1 MQGKNDILR
10 KSTQANI
17 KSRLK
22 GIFNSNDI
30 KINPA
35 TIELLQGITPPAT
48 PKGQA
53 ETMDT
58 KENKLSSLVTAVKPG
73 QIIPTNSPNP

>member
-17 KSRLK
+17 KSQLK

-58 KENKLSSLVTAVKPG
+58 KENKRSSLVTAVKPG